1 MRRWSHCACTVGAK
15 SWQVSRRSRK
25 SFVLPPRISKCWT
38 SEPMAL
44 FVYQAL
50 SKNGQRVSGEMEA
63 QSRAEAFRKLDRDR
77 LQPISLIQ
85 KERGAPNANV
95 ATKKEGEV
103 LATRNIRLSQT
114 QIILFTEE
122 MSDLLDAGLQLEPAL
137 RVMEGRKEL
146 SSIKAVASALRQ
158 QVREGSSLSQSLRI
172 VSPSFGDLFCNLVAA
187 GELSGSLPELL
198 RRQSIFLVTIDDL
211 RKKVV
216 SALIYPSMI
225 FVLGIGLIFLFMT
238 YLVPQLTTLFQKT
251 GKDLPLLTRVLVQTS
266 DFFSHYWWA
275 IIAAIFGVV
284 FGFLQLIRKRPG
296 RAWWHRTQL
305 HLPLFGSVLRG
316 RYYAQFSQTMANL
329 IANGIPLLNGLRLMT
344 GASENV
350 HLRALMGK
358 VVDMVGEGGSLSRAL
373 QRVGEFPPMFIDM
386 IGVGEQT
393 GDLAQALE
401 KIARRY
407 DKELNIKIQRLT
419 ALVQPA
425 VILVMAGMVG
435 LIAYSIINGIFDA
448 VSGLRPQ

>member
-1 MRRWSHCACTVGAK
+1 MS
-15 SWQVSRRSRK
+15 
-25 SFVLPPRISKCWT
+25 
-38 SEPMAL
+38 
-44 FVYQAL
+44 
-50 SKNGQRVSGEMEA
+50 GQLEA

-77 LQPISLIQ
+77 LQPISLVQ
-85 KERGAPNANV
+85 QQGAETNGARLSETDKSAPV
-95 ATKKEGEV
+95 
-103 LATRNIRLSQT
+103 RNIRLSGS

-137 RVMEGRKEL
+137 RVMEERKEL
-146 SSIKAVASALRQ
+146 STIKSVASALRQ
-158 QVREGSSLSQSLRI
+158 QVREGSSLSNALRL

-187 GELSGSLPELL
+187 GELSGSLPQLL
-198 RRQSIFLVTIDDL
+198 RRQATFLVTIDDL

-225 FVLGIGLIFLFMT
+225 FVLGIGLIFLFMS

-275 IIAAIFGVV
+275 IIAGILGVV
-284 FGFLQLIRKRPG
+284 FGFLQLIRTPPG
-296 RAWWHRTQL
+296 RAWWHSAQL
-305 HLPLFGSVLRG
+305 RLPLFGSVLRG

-329 IANGIPLLNGLRLMT
+329 IANGIPLLNSLRLMST
-344 GASENV
+344 ATANV
-350 HLRALMGK
+350 HIRGQMEK

-373 QRVGEFPPMFIDM
+373 QRVGAFPPLFIDM
-386 IGVGEQT
+386 IAVGEQT
-393 GDLAQALE
+393 GELAQALE
-401 KIARRY
+401 RIGRRY

-419 ALVQPA
+419 SLVQPV
-425 VILVMAGMVG
+425 VILIMAGMVG

-448 VSGLRPQ
+448 VSGLRPG